1 MNNQYKED
9 TDNLKSNWCCPLL
22 HRKFSQVVKIWTRW
36 LWRWLPHR
44 LSKRQS
50 LSTTT
55 VLFRTTFTGRSN
67 STYFWKRSI
76 FEGDLLLLLLV
87 LRHLIQLSTI
97 WNWHCSPY
105 WKSRGSLL
113 LSLEA
118 LKMALEQVQQ
128 CTMILIRSLCSICQ
142 KLKSLEIV
150 PVAWHKINHKQTRPD
165 QTDDAQEIYRH
176 LVHHGDVV
184 R

>member
-1 MNNQYKED
+1 MTQLRMNNQYKED

-22 HRKFSQVVKIWTRW
+22 HRKFSQVVKIWTLW

-44 LSKRQS
+44 LLKRQS

-76 FEGDLLLLLLV
+76 FEGDLLLLLLI

-97 WNWHCSPY
+97 WNWHCSP

-118 LKMALEQVQQ
+118 PKMTLERVQQ
-128 CTMILIRSLCSICQ
+128 CPITVFNLPTKR
-142 KLKSLEIV
+142 LKIV
-150 PVAWHKINHKQTRPD
+150 AVAWHKINHKQTRPD
-165 QTDDAQEIYRH
+165 QTDDAQEINRH